1 MEKYLHPMFLFDALL
16 PLGAGFLFC
25 CWMLWDLRKENKL
38 AEARK
43 AALAAL
49 SASSSAGGAT
59 RASASPSV
67 AFAAG
72 PPVSLPG
79 TVAPPAAPRPTTP
92 HLPASLHMTDVRK
105 LAWDDMAVEEL
116 TPQIGRRLIY
126 TDTQML
132 AHVYLKHGA
141 IVPAHD
147 HINEQIT
154 YILSGALRFWIG
166 EHADNP
172 GDTFVDVR
180 AGEVLVIPSLVRH
193 RAEALEDTLD
203 VDIFNPPRQD
213 WIDKSDDYLRSG
225 RPMGNVPEGSEGGR

>member
-1 MEKYLHPMFLFDALL
+1 MEKFMHPMFLFDAIL
-16 PLGAGFLFC
+16 PFGAGLLFC

-49 SASSSAGGAT
+49 QAQTAAA
-59 RASASPSV
+59 RASNIPVASHGS
-67 AFAAG
+67 
-72 PPVSLPG
+72 
-79 TVAPPAAPRPTTP
+79 TAPRWPAVSERGTTTDLPT
-92 HLPASLHMTDVRK
+92 LPASLHMAEDMNDVRK
-105 LAWDDMAVEEL
+105 IAWDDMAVEEL
-116 TPQIGRRLIY
+116 TPLIGRRLVY
-126 TDTQML
+126 TDKQML
-132 AHVYLKHGA
+132 AHVYLKQGA

-180 AGEVLVIPSLVRH
+180 AGEVLVIPSMVRH

-213 WIDKSDDYLRSG
+213 WIDKSDDYLRTG
-225 RPMGNVPEGSEGGR
+225 TPMRNGGQG

>member
-1 MEKYLHPMFLFDALL
+1 MEKFLHPMFLFDALL
-16 PLGAGFLFC
+16 PMGAGLLFC
-25 CWMLWDLRKENKL
+25 CWMLWDLRKENKA

-49 SASSSAGGAT
+49 QAQTAAA
-59 RASASPSV
+59 RAASPHTAQATPSV
-67 AFAAG
+67 GSSPSPGAPASPPLRFATPALT
-72 PPVSLPG
+72 PPSLPA
-79 TVAPPAAPRPTTP
+79 T
-92 HLPASLHMTDVRK
+92 LHMTDVRK
-105 LAWDDMAVEEL
+105 LSWDDMAVEEL
-116 TPQIGRRLIY
+116 TPLIGRRLIY
-126 TDTQML
+126 TDKQML
-132 AHVYLKHGA
+132 AHVYLKQGA
-141 IVPAHD
+141 LVPAHD

-180 AGEVLVIPSLVRH
+180 AGEVLVIPSMVRH

-213 WIDKSDDYLRSG
+213 WIDKSDNYLRTG
-225 RPMGNVPEGSEGGR
+225 EPMSNGGQG